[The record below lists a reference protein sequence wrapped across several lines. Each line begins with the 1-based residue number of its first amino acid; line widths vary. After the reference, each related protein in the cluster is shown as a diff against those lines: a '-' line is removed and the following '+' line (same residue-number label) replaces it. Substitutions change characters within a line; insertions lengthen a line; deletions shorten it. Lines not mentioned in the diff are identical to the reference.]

1 MFQKIQV
8 DFDFSKVINADY
20 SVHTGTCIAHQ
31 TKELGDIH
39 QQFGKFPETYCL
51 ANTTIHQLWWDQDQ
65 LDYDLLGS
73 LLNMEI
79 VSISSIMQPPGNVIP
94 YHRDMFYKISQ
105 RYPDRTEKKV
115 RANIF
120 LEDGKLGHILQFTL
134 NNEHSTITNWTAN
147 TGFLFDSDIL
157 HLSCNAGMEPKYTL
171 QISGFYLGQEQ

>member
-1 MFQKIQV
+1 
-8 DFDFSKVINADY
+8 
-20 SVHTGTCIAHQ
+20 
-31 TKELGDIH
+31 
-39 QQFGKFPETYCL
+39 
-51 ANTTIHQLWWDQDQ
+51 
-65 LDYDLLGS
+65 
-73 LLNMEI
+73 MEI